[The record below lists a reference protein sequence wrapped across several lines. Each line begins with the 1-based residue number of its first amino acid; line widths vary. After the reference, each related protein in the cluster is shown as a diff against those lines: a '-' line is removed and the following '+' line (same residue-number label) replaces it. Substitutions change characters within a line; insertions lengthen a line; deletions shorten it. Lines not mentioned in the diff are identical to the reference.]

1 MSQDF
6 DEKGV
11 KFLSKNLRTEDFFPV
26 DQLDGRTF
34 DMIGRILWE
43 RLSERKVE
51 LPNRG
56 NEAASATRFPIQFRY
71 DRDGTKKQ
79 ITGAQFVLDFVA
91 QTGETN
97 VEYYYE
103 TMGG

>member
-1 MSQDF
+1 MS
-6 DEKGV
+6 
-11 KFLSKNLRTEDFFPV
+11 
-26 DQLDGRTF
+26 
-34 DMIGRILWE
+34 
-43 RLSERKVE
+43 
-51 LPNRG
+51 
-56 NEAASATRFPIQFRY
+56 RY